1 VGKRIQVYLTQ
12 WCPFCQRAVQLL
24 RAKGQDFDVV
34 DVEAEPERRAE
45 MVERTGRH
53 TVPQIFIGGRHVG
66 GYDDLA
72 ALERAGELD
81 PLLLANP

>member
-1 VGKRIQVYLTQ
+1 
-12 WCPFCQRAVQLL
+12 VQLL